1 MAGSTFGK
9 IFRLHS
15 FGESHG
21 KAIGG
26 IIDGCP
32 ANVKIDFEKVQHQL
46 NRRKP
51 GQSDISSPRK
61 ETDKVVFNSG
71 FINDVSLGT
80 PIGLEFMNEDSR
92 SQDYANLETVYRPSH
107 ADYVY
112 DAKYGIR
119 EHKGGGRASARETAV
134 RVAAGAIAQQILES
148 QNVSIV
154 GYVSSIGGVGMKAID
169 FEVTTEMVDLN
180 LVRCPNAE
188 VASNMQALIEEVQ
201 KEGDTLGGII
211 TCIIKGCP
219 AGWGEPVFDK
229 LHADLAKAMLSI
241 NAVKGFEFG
250 SGFEAAKMKG
260 SAHNDEFVEENGKVS
275 TKTNF
280 SGGIQGG
287 ISNGEIIYFNV
298 AFKPVAS
305 IKMKQNTIDKE
316 GNNVAIN
323 IQGRHDPCVVPRAVP
338 IVEAMAALVLVDH
351 FLRNKSVKF

>member
-15 FGESHG
+15 YGESHG
-21 KAIGG
+21 RAIGG

-32 ANVKIDFEKVQHQL
+32 SNVKIDFERIQLQL

-51 GQSDISSPRK
+51 GQSEITSPRK
-61 ETDKVVFNSG
+61 ESDTVVINSG
-71 FINDVSLGT
+71 FIDNVSLGT
-80 PIGLEFMNEDSR
+80 PIGLEFINEDAR
-92 SQDYANLETVYRPSH
+92 SQDYSSLETAFRPSH

-119 EHKGGGRASARETAV
+119 EHKGGGRSSARETAV
-134 RVAAGAIAQQILES
+134 RVAAGAIAQQILET

-154 GYVSSIGGVGMKAID
+154 AYVSSIGGLGMKAID
-169 FEVTTEMVDLN
+169 FEATTEMVDLN
-180 LVRCPNAE
+180 LVRCPDAE
-188 VASNMQALIEEVQ
+188 VASKMQSLIEEVK

-211 TCIIKGCP
+211 TCVIKGCP

-260 SAHNDEFVEENGKVS
+260 SAHNDEFVVENGKVR
-275 TKTNF
+275 TKSNF

-305 IKMKQNTIDKE
+305 IKMEQRTIDKE

>member
-51 GQSDISSPRK
+51 GQNNISSPRK
-61 ETDKVVFNSG
+61 ESDKVVFNSG
-71 FINDVSLGT
+71 FINNVSLGT
-80 PIGLEFMNEDSR
+80 PIGLEFINEDSR
-92 SQDYANLETVYRPSH
+92 SQDYSNLENVYRPSH

-154 GYVSSIGGVGMKAID
+154 AYVSSIGGVGMKAID
-169 FEVTTEMVDLN
+169 FEATTDKVDLN

-188 VASNMQALIEEVQ
+188 IAGNMQSLIEEVQ

-305 IKMKQNTIDKE
+305 IKMEQHTIDKE
-316 GNNVAIN
+316 GNNVSIN

>member
-61 ETDKVVFNSG
+61 ESDTVVINSG
-71 FINDVSLGT
+71 FIDNVSLGT
-80 PIGLEFMNEDSR
+80 PIGLEFINEDTR
-92 SQDYANLETVYRPSH
+92 SQDYSNLETVYRPSH

-154 GYVSSIGGVGMKAID
+154 AYVSSIGGLGMKAID
-169 FEVTTEMVDLN
+169 FEVTTEKVDLN

-188 VASNMQALIEEVQ
+188 VASNMLALIEEVK

-260 SAHNDEFVEENGKVS
+260 SAHNDEFVEQNGKVS

-305 IKMKQNTIDKE
+305 IKMEQHTIDKE
-316 GNNVAIN
+316 GNNVSIN

>member
-1 MAGSTFGK
+1 MAGSSFGK

-61 ETDKVVFNSG
+61 ESDKVVFNSG

-92 SQDYANLETVYRPSH
+92 SQDYASLETVYRPSH

-119 EHKGGGRASARETAV
+119 QHKGGGRASARETAV

-154 GYVSSIGGVGMKAID
+154 AYVSSIGGVGMKAID
-169 FEVTTEMVDLN
+169 FEATTEMVDLN
-180 LVRCPNAE
+180 LVRCPNEE
-188 VASNMQALIEEVQ
+188 VARNMQSLIEEIQ

-219 AGWGEPVFDK
+219 TGWGEPIFDK

-260 SAHNDEFVEENGKVS
+260 SAHNDEFVEENGKVR

-305 IKMKQNTIDKE
+305 IKMEQHTIDNE

>member
-61 ETDKVVFNSG
+61 ESDKVVFNSG

>member
-51 GQSDISSPRK
+51 GQSNISSPRK
-61 ETDKVVFNSG
+61 ESDKVVFNSG
-71 FINDVSLGT
+71 FIDNVSLGT
-80 PIGLEFMNEDSR
+80 PIGLEFINEDSR
-92 SQDYANLETVYRPSH
+92 SQDYTNLETVYRPSH

-112 DAKYGIR
+112 EAKYGIR
-119 EHKGGGRASARETAV
+119 EHKGGGRSSARETAV
-134 RVAAGAIAQQILES
+134 RVAAGAIAQQILET

-154 GYVSSIGGVGMKAID
+154 AYVSSIGGLGMKAID
-169 FEVTTEMVDLN
+169 FEATTEKVDLN
-180 LVRCPNAE
+180 LVRCPNPE
-188 VASNMQALIEEVQ
+188 VARNMQSLIEVVQ

-229 LHADLAKAMLSI
+229 LHADLGKAILSI

-260 SAHNDEFVEENGKVS
+260 SAHNDEFVVENGKVS

-305 IKMKQNTIDKE
+305 IKMEQHTIDKE
-316 GNNVAIN
+316 GNNVSIN